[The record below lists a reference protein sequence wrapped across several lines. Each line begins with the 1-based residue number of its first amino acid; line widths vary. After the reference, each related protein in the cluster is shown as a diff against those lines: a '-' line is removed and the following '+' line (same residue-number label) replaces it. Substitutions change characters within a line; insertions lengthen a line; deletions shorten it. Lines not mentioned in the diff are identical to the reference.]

1 MTVPVAG
8 QPGRGMTASIRRQP
22 ARITGGRKEGGYRN
36 AFEVVCCVQS
46 CVWPTSKIVV
56 SVEPSSVVQ
65 GTTVAVTFRLDSTLR
80 KIALATGEVTTVGA
94 RGQFTATDMSGFGRY
109 GKAHDFPGRLSAVMR
124 PPEVDRKCG
133 IV

>member
-1 MTVPVAG
+1 MTSLLERISG
-8 QPGRGMTASIRRQP
+8 GNAS
-22 ARITGGRKEGGYRN
+22 N
-36 AFEVVCCVQS
+36 LVFFLSAFL
-46 CVWPTSKIVV
+46 
-56 SVEPSSVVQ
+56 SSVVQ
-65 GTTVAVTFRLDSTLR
+65 GTTVVVTFRLDSTLR

>member
-1 MTVPVAG
+1 MVEMHPIWFSFGLLFFQEPVAD
-8 QPGRGMTASIRRQP
+8 P
-22 ARITGGRKEGGYRN
+22 
-36 AFEVVCCVQS
+36 
-46 CVWPTSKIVV
+46 PTPTLV